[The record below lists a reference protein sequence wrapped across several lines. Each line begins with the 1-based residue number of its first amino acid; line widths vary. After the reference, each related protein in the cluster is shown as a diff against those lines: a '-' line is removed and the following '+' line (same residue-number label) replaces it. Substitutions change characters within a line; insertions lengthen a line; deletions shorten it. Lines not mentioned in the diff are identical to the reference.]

1 MRKVEP
7 YRRWSVYLKNLAI
20 WWLITIAVSIATV
33 LGIFKC
39 IYVVMDHYLTDDRF
53 YEGFAAS
60 LGVSA
65 CGTIVLFA
73 AFFILIRKMG
83 RYPRRKF
90 KGIKRL

>member
-1 MRKVEP
+1 
-7 YRRWSVYLKNLAI
+7 
-20 WWLITIAVSIATV
+20 
-33 LGIFKC
+33 
-39 IYVVMDHYLTDDRF
+39 MDHYLKDDRF